1 MEEALGG
8 AQFDHASDPEDR
20 ETESGDEV
28 LEKAKEIDVFA
39 RAKVR
44 GDAAGKGNGVAG
56 VDPGGVAG
64 VDPGGEVATQGDVM
78 DVLPLVRYG
87 LQTIL
92 TPPVA
97 QGGGHSS
104 IVVNAAKAF

>member
-1 MEEALGG
+1 LKGEALGG
-8 AQFDHASDPEDR
+8 AQFDHASDPKDR
-20 ETESGDEV
+20 ETENGDEV

-39 RAKVR
+39 MAKAR

-56 VDPGGVAG
+56 VNPG
-64 VDPGGEVATQGDVM
+64 DEVATRGGVM
-78 DVLPLVRYG
+78 DVLPLVRYD

-97 QGGGHSS
+97 LGGGHSS
-104 IVVNAAKAF
+104 IVVNAVKAF